1 MAGLNRV
8 LLIGNLG
15 RDPETMVYEGNVK
28 RVTFTLA
35 TSETY
40 KDKNGNKVTQT
51 EWHNIIC
58 WRGLADIAG
67 QYLKKGMQVYIE
79 GKIRSRS
86 WEDNGV
92 KKYATDIVADTFQM
106 LGTKHSDEGGE
117 ADFSNKPMPQQEQ
130 HAAPSAP
137 AQASSPA
144 QTVESAED
152 DLPF

>member
-1 MAGLNRV
+1 MAGLNKV

-15 RDPETMVYEGNVK
+15 RDPETTVYEGNVK

-35 TSETY
+35 TSENY

-58 WRGLADIAG
+58 WRGLADIAS

-79 GKIRSRS
+79 GKIRTRS

-92 KKYATDIVADTFQM
+92 KKYATDIIADTFQM
-106 LGTKHSDEGGE
+106 LGARHNDEGGVP
-117 ADFSNKPMPQQEQ
+117 DFQNKPMQQEQ
-130 HAAPSAP
+130 HSVPSTP
-137 AQASSPA
+137 AQATTPTPA
-144 QTVESAED
+144 IESAED